1 MESSIPLAI
10 DTIPTPNPDALMFKL
25 SESLVSQGSFEFTRA
40 LSDIPPLPAR
50 LFTLDGVDQVLVTSR
65 FVTVTKKEEYGWAD
79 LVPSLKGLIREHVAS
94 GEPAVG
100 ETQAVADTATESEL
114 GQKIAQLIEDQVRP
128 AVAMDGGDVQ
138 FVGLTD
144 EMIVQLRLIG
154 SCSSCP
160 SAITTLHMGI
170 ETMLVEEFPEVQG
183 VEQVF

>member
-1 MESSIPLAI
+1 MENSIPLPI
-10 DTIPTPNPDALMFKL
+10 DTLPTPNPDALMFKL
-25 SESLVSQGSFEFTRA
+25 TEPLVDRGSYEFTR
-40 LSDIPPLPAR
+40 DRPDTPPLPNR

-65 FVTVTKKEEYGWAD
+65 FVTVTKQAEYGWAE
-79 LVPSLKGLIREHVAS
+79 LVPSLKVLIREHISS
-94 GEPAVG
+94 GDLAVG
-100 ETQAVADTATESEL
+100 EAQAVTDTGVESEL

-160 SAITTLHMGI
+160 SSVTTLHMGI
-170 ETMLVEEFPEVQG
+170 ETMLVEEFPEIQG
-183 VEQVF
+183 VEQIV

>member
-1 MESSIPLAI
+1 MEDSIPLPI

-25 SESLVSQGSFEFTRA
+25 TEPLVDRGSFEFTRA
-40 LSDIPPLPAR
+40 QSDVPPLPGR
-50 LFTLDGVDQVLVTSR
+50 LFTLDGVNQVLVTSR
-65 FVTVTKKEEYGWAD
+65 FVTVTKKAEYGWAD

-94 GEPAVG
+94 GDLAVG
-100 ETQAVADTATESEL
+100 ETQAVTNTATESEL
-114 GQKIAQLIEDQVRP
+114 GQRIAQLIEDQVRP

-160 SAITTLHMGI
+160 SALTTLHMGI

-183 VEQVF
+183 VEQVG